1 MSAGGLEGRVH
12 LLGIR
17 HHGPGSAALV
27 RQALHALDPECVLIE
42 GAPEADEL
50 IRFVSSGGMKPPVAL
65 LLHAAD
71 DANAAMFLP
80 FAEFSPEWQAMLL
93 AVQHSRAGHF
103 FDWAA
108 AVAL

>member
-1 MSAGGLEGRVH
+1 MNLEDRVH

-27 RQALHALDPECVLIE
+27 RQALDALDPECVLIE

-50 IRFVSSGGMKPPVAL
+50 IRFVSSEGMKPPVAL

-71 DANAAMFLP
+71 DANAAIFLP
-80 FAEFSPEWQAMLL
+80 FAEFS
-93 AVQHSRAGHF
+93 RARGAQCISAIGLRACR
-103 FDWAA
+103 WR
-108 AVAL
+108 